1 MQGEMTRGELQKC
14 LDLKHLPHF
23 RDAYLRP
30 ALNAGFIEMTI
41 PDKPK
46 SRLQRYRLTALGKR
60 LIGNFS

>member
-1 MQGEMTRGELQKC
+1 MTRGELQKW

-23 RDAYLRP
+23 SDAYLRP
-30 ALNAGFIEMTI
+30 DLNAGFIEMTI